1 MVMPC
6 IGARVKGVP
15 AKETF
20 LVDQTPPASGFL
32 LGNVASTDKGAVTL
46 RFPCGH
52 VEEDDDAITVC
63 ELMDINEKL
72 LFSVHRAGSNESVEN
87 LIKHGGYQDLNPIV
101 NVVHRPPG
109 LGPLLREASI
119 VRDPKGVIIGML
131 ATDRTEPQSDLLSE
145 LTFGQAKGLSM
156 ILEAQPASYSGY
168 AARPRFAGQAA
179 AMTVEGVPM
188 YAWFTFFA
196 PGGGRVDA
204 GWLFPNGGRGFRNS
218 MIYLH
223 GPAGL
228 EPQRAY
234 DYRLE
239 GPTPLSVN
247 DTYDA
252 ASHFPW
258 MFTVREARGDY
269 KGPMPG
275 TSPTLIQK
283 ITGPFK
289 AILGDFVPRAP
300 AGVTEA
306 GVAYGDT
313 IDTGKEGK
321 PSTHWSWIK
330 ENFNRNCKC
339 EKEACAICPNHQGD
353 EGGRC
358 STAPPRLIHHEVT
371 IAQGM
376 DAGLVVMAAF
386 CPGLLN
392 AEYFSAEQIRS
403 EAKYGH

>member
-1 MVMPC
+1 M
-6 IGARVKGVP
+6 
-15 AKETF
+15 
-20 LVDQTPPASGFL
+20 
-32 LGNVASTDKGAVTL
+32 
-46 RFPCGH
+46 
-52 VEEDDDAITVC
+52 C
-63 ELMDINEKL
+63 EVRDINEKL
-72 LFSVHRAGSNESVEN
+72 LFSVHRAGTNDSAEN
-87 LIKHGGYQDLNPIV
+87 QLANGGYMSGGIV
-101 NVVHRPPG
+101 NVVETPWG
-109 LGPLLREASI
+109 QGPLLRKASI

-131 ATDRTEPQSDLLSE
+131 ATDRTEPQSDVLSE
-145 LTFGQAKGLSM
+145 FLPGQAKGLSM

-204 GWLFPNGGRGFRNS
+204 SFFFPNGGRGFRNS

-239 GPTPLSVN
+239 GPTPKSVRN
-247 DTYDA
+247 LLANGTWEEGG
-252 ASHFPW
+252 SHFPW
-258 MFTVREARGDY
+258 MFTVREAQGVY

-283 ITGPFK
+283 ITGPIK

-300 AGVTEA
+300 AGGTEA

-313 IDTGKEGK
+313 LETGKEGMPK
-321 PSTHWSWIK
+321 
-330 ENFNRNCKC
+330 R
-339 EKEACAICPNHQGD
+339 
-353 EGGRC
+353 
-358 STAPPRLIHHEVT
+358 HEVT

-392 AEYFSAEQIRS
+392 AEYHSLEDQLYDSNRHS
-403 EAKYGH
+403 DHHGGSDHGGSDHGGSD

>member
-1 MVMPC
+1 
-6 IGARVKGVP
+6 
-15 AKETF
+15 
-20 LVDQTPPASGFL
+20 
-32 LGNVASTDKGAVTL
+32 
-46 RFPCGH
+46 
-52 VEEDDDAITVC
+52 
-63 ELMDINEKL
+63 MDINEKL

-131 ATDRTEPQSDLLSE
+131 ATDRTEPQSDVLSE
-145 LTFGQAKGLSM
+145 FLPGQAKGLSM

-196 PGGGRVDA
+196 PGGGRVNA
-204 GWLFPNGGRGFRNS
+204 GVLAPNGGRGFRNS

-239 GPTPLSVN
+239 GPSPITVKETRP
-247 DTYDA
+247 A
-252 ASHFPW
+252 GSHFPW
-258 MFTVREARGDY
+258 MFTVREAQGDY

-275 TSPTLIQK
+275 TSPTFAQI

-289 AILGDFVPRAP
+289 AIMGDFVPRAP
-300 AGVTEA
+300 AGGTEA

-313 IDTGKEGK
+313 MDTGREGE
-321 PSTHWSWIK
+321 PSTYWDDWNH
-330 ENFNRNCKC
+330 NPNCKC
-339 EKEACAICPNHQGD
+339 ENVKAFGEM
-353 EGGRC
+353 EGHRC
-358 STAPPRLIHHEVT
+358 TTDPPRLIHHEVT
-371 IAQGM
+371 IAKGM
-376 DAGLVVMAAF
+376 DAGLIVMAAF

-392 AEYFSAEQIRS
+392 AEYEDLNKTGMQPDRYDNDYHDGGNDHGGDD
-403 EAKYGH
+403 E

>member
-1 MVMPC
+1 M
-6 IGARVKGVP
+6 
-15 AKETF
+15 
-20 LVDQTPPASGFL
+20 
-32 LGNVASTDKGAVTL
+32 
-46 RFPCGH
+46 
-52 VEEDDDAITVC
+52 C
-63 ELMDINEKL
+63 EVRDINEKL
-72 LFSVHRAGSNESVEN
+72 LFSVHRAGTNDSAEN
-87 LIKHGGYQDLNPIV
+87 QLANGGYMSGGIV
-101 NVVHRPPG
+101 NVVETPWG
-109 LGPLLREASI
+109 QGPLLRKASI

-131 ATDRTEPQSDLLSE
+131 ATDRTEPQHEPFLGGFLHGRAMD
-145 LTFGQAKGLSM
+145 FARV
-156 ILEAQPASYSGY
+156 LEAQPTSYSGY
-168 AARPRFAGQAA
+168 AARPRFAGQAE

-204 GWLFPNGGRGFRNS
+204 SFFFPNGGRGFRNS

-300 AGVTEA
+300 AGGTEA

-313 IDTGKEGK
+313 LETEKEGK
-321 PSTHWSWIK
+321 P
-330 ENFNRNCKC
+330 
-339 EKEACAICPNHQGD
+339 
-353 EGGRC
+353 
-358 STAPPRLIHHEVT
+358 PRHEVT

-392 AEYFSAEQIRS
+392 AEYHSLEDQLYDSNRHS
-403 EAKYGH
+403 DPHSDHHSDHGESD